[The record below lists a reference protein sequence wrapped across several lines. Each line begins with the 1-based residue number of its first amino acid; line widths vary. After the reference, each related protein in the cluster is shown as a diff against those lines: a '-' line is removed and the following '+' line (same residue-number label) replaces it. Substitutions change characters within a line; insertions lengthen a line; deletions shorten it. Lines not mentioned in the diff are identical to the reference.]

1 MSLGPGCPAKPTSE
15 SSSASGV
22 PASAPA
28 GLKDR
33 KGGGGEQMRGLFE
46 FQQELQTGWLVRG
59 LTKESIKIITGGRVT
74 VWGLL
79 K

>member
-1 MSLGPGCPAKPTSE
+1 MSRGPGCPAKPMSE
-15 SSSASGV
+15 SPSASGV

-33 KGGGGEQMRGLFE
+33 KGGRGEQTRGLFE
-46 FQQELQTGWLVRG
+46 FQQELQTGWLVQG
-59 LTKESIKIITGGRVT
+59 FKKESIKIIIGSRGTL
-74 VWGLL
+74 WGLL